1 MVSKTVVPNPAAA
14 VVAVALALV
23 ASGCSAGEPSAD
35 KCQTVSAPL
44 SDVPSRTDQEP
55 KLRVPVPAGWERT
68 TEMDNQDIRFAI
80 RNKGLAADGFTPNA
94 VVTLQKVPSDLG
106 RPEQILNAQNE
117 QIAKALKVDDMNS
130 TETEV
135 CGVPAVSTSYVVPE
149 AKISPKIPT
158 IPPRTATS
166 LGAVYR
172 TGDTNYVAMLT
183 VQSVKPDDKTYA
195 ADAEMILNGFQL
207 LPPN

>member
-1 MVSKTVVPNPAAA
+1 MERTPVIA
-14 VVAVALALV
+14 ALAMTLV
-23 ASGCSAGEPSAD
+23 VTATGCSGAQPSAD
-35 KCQTVSAPL
+35 KCQKVSAPL

-106 RPEQILNAQNE
+106 RPEQILAAQNE
-117 QIAKALKVDDMNS
+117 QIAKALKVDNMN
-130 TETEV
+130 TKETEV
-135 CGVPAVSTSYVVPE
+135 CGVPAVSTSYTVPE

-158 IPPRTATS
+158 IPPRSATS

-183 VQSVKPDDKTYA
+183 VQSVKPDEKTFA